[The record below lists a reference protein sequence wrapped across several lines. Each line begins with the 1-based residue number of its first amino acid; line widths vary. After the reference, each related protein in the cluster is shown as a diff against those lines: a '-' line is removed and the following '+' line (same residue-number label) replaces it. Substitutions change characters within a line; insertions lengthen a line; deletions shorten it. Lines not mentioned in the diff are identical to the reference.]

1 MSYNLTPITAKI
13 KKTTKG
19 GITQPLLNVGAA
31 VKMKAPSPNKQ
42 VVAKL
47 GGKLVKEAGK
57 RLLPAVKNTLP
68 KVKSYTAEVIGKGSK
83 GAGRKVQKNISD
95 ASYKNAKASTAGTG
109 LNVLKKAAKY
119 GMFGVG
125 TAIATNLMDYFSG
138 GDDGPTTPTTTTP
151 TTTPT
156 TTTPTT
162 TETKKKNKPYVK
174 KGGKATGNMK
184 DYKLNSQARRDEYT
198 ARGWKQDDTTKVAR
212 KKAEKVNTI
221 TAKPVSIDNKI
232 SADPSKVAAKKQT
245 SGKVSTYNK
254 VKAAKLA
261 KDGARKTGKAF
272 KKQSQ
277 ADEARAEGNTRKA
290 NRKQKAADRK
300 TLKASKKFS
309 QAAGAIQPK

>member
-1 MSYNLTPITAKI
+1 MSYDNTPITAKI
-13 KKTTKG
+13 KRTTKG
-19 GITQPLLNVGAA
+19 GITQPLLNVGAP

-42 VVAKL
+42 VVARL
-47 GGKLVKEAGK
+47 GGKLVKEVSK

-83 GAGRKVQKNISD
+83 GARRNVQKNISD
-95 ASYKNAKASTAGTG
+95 ASYKNVKASTAGT
-109 LNVLKKAAKY
+109 VVPFIKKAAKY

-125 TAIATNLMDYFSG
+125 TAIATNIFDYFSG
-138 GDDGPTTPTTTTP
+138 GDDEPTTPT

-212 KKAEKVNTI
+212 KKAEKVNTT
-221 TAKPVSIDNKI
+221 TAKPVSMDNKI
-232 SADPSKVAAKKQT
+232 SADLPKVAAKKQT

-261 KDGARKTGKAF
+261 KDGVRKTGKAS

>member
-19 GITQPLLNVGAA
+19 GITQPLLNVGGP

-42 VVAKL
+42 VVSKL
-47 GGKLVKEAGK
+47 GGKLVKEVGK
-57 RLLPAVKNTLP
+57 RFLPAVKNTLP

-83 GAGRKVQKNISD
+83 GARRKVQKNISD
-95 ASYKNAKASTAGTG
+95 ASYKNVKSSTG
-109 LNVLKKAAKY
+109 
-119 GMFGVG
+119 G
-125 TAIATNLMDYFSG
+125 TAIDLIQAARYGGMALAGVVGKKMYDYFSG
-138 GDDGPTTPTTTTP
+138 GDDEPTTP

-184 DYKLNSQARRDEYT
+184 DYKLNSQARRDEYA
-198 ARGWKQDDTTKVAR
+198 ARGWKQDDTTKVAK
-212 KKAEKVNTI
+212 KKAEKVNTL

-232 SADPSKVAAKKQT
+232 SADPPKVAAKKQT

-261 KDGARKTGKAF
+261 KDGVRKTGKAS

>member
-19 GITQPLLNVGAA
+19 GITQPLLNVGAP

-42 VVAKL
+42 VVARL
-47 GGKLVKEAGK
+47 GGKLVKEVGK
-57 RLLPAVKNTLP
+57 RFLPAVKNTLP

-83 GAGRKVQKNISD
+83 GARRNVQKNISD
-95 ASYKNAKASTAGTG
+95 ASYKNVKSSTAGT
-109 LNVLKKAAKY
+109 VIPFIKKAAKY

-125 TAIATNLMDYFSG
+125 TALAANMYDYFSG
-138 GDDGPTTPTTTTP
+138 GDDEPTTP

-162 TETKKKNKPYVK
+162 TETNKKNKPYVK

-198 ARGWKQDDTTKVAR
+198 TRGWKQDDTTKVAR
-212 KKAEKVNTI
+212 KKTEPVSTLI
-221 TAKPVSIDNKI
+221 AKPVSIDNKI
-232 SADPSKVAAKKQT
+232 SADPPKVAAKKQT

-261 KDGARKTGKAF
+261 KDGVRKTGKAS

-300 TLKASKKFS
+300 TLKASKKFR